1 MRKYFRR
8 LSFELR
14 RMRPLGKLLMA
25 LGAVMVAA
33 AVLLTSRL
41 TPTVVELALAAATDD
56 ITIAVNE
63 TVTQV
68 LAENGVEYGSLV
80 TLERDGQGN
89 VTALISNTPGIN
101 LLKARITNAV
111 VERFADSDITG
122 VRIPLGNIIGGALLS
137 GRGPRIDLDILSVT
151 NVTTALRHEFSSAG
165 INQTRH
171 QILLDVEV
179 TLDVLLGG
187 SAGTDKVVTEVSVA
201 ETVIVGSVPD
211 AYAQLSPSSTSS

>member
-1 MRKYFRR
+1 MRKYLRR

-14 RMRPLGKLLMA
+14 RLRPLGKLLIA
-25 LGAVMVAA
+25 LGIFMLIGAF
-33 AVLLTSRL
+33 LLTSRL
-41 TPTVVELALAAATDD
+41 TPTVVELALATATDD
-56 ITIAVNE
+56 ITIAVND
-63 TVTQV
+63 TVTEV
-68 LAENGVEYGSLV
+68 LAENGVDYGGLV

-89 VTALISNTPGIN
+89 VTALVSNTAGIN
-101 LLKARITNAV
+101 MLKAKITNAV

-122 VRIPLGNIIGGALLS
+122 VRIPLGNLIGGALLS
-137 GRGPRIDLDILSVT
+137 GRGPRINLHILSVT
-151 NVTTALRHEFSSAG
+151 NVTTSFRHEFSSAG

-201 ETVIVGSVPD
+201 ETVIVGSVPN
-211 AYAQLSPSSTSS
+211 AYAQASTPEKAA